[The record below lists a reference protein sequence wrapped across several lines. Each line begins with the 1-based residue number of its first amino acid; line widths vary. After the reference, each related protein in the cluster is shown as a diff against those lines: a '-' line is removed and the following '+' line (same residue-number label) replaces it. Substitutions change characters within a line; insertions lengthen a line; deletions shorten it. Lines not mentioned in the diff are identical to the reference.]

1 MEVPH
6 LEVCE
11 FGTMVCGSHAW
22 GFSDVLEILGI
33 LWSLRILDAGNCR
46 PGGRRRKFGGGIF
59 LVRSKL
65 RFKKWGGWGVGNLE
79 VPQWGSL
86 KSHLE
91 VFEFGRLA
99 LWILG
104 PGVFTQS
111 RDSANLRILDPKDS
125 AVSPLFL
132 KF

>member
-1 MEVPH
+1 ME
-6 LEVCE
+6 
-11 FGTMVCGSHAW
+11 SQ
-22 GFSDVLEILGI
+22 
-33 LWSLRILDAGNCR
+33 N
-46 PGGRRRKFGGGIF
+46 PGCWELPTGRAAEKVWGGIF